1 MATFTTNSGL
11 DPYWEDSFRLKQH
24 LQDFLAID
32 ADTLEGKLQSGQEE
46 MKELGHKD
54 FDWEKARDFYSDQVG
69 EIYLFELGAWHL
81 SSRDYI
87 GDMLR
92 LITDQAR
99 GKVLDFGGGIG
110 THAIAAALCP
120 QVERV
125 IYCDLNPI
133 SIKFVRHR
141 AKEMGLDEKII
152 CCQELSPT
160 ETFDTILCF
169 DVLEHLP
176 DPSAQLIK
184 FDDALT
190 PTGKLITNWYF
201 SKGSNG
207 EYPFHLDDP
216 QIIDRFFETL
226 QTHFLEV
233 FHPYFITTRCYRKWL
248 KS

>member
-1 MATFTTNSGL
+1 MATLTTHAYL
-11 DPYWEDSFRLKQH
+11 DSYQEDSFRLKQH

-32 ADTLEGKLQSGQEE
+32 AATLEQKLQLAQED
-46 MKELGHKD
+46 MKELGHRD
-54 FDWEKARDFYSDQVG
+54 FDWEKATDFYRDRVG
-69 EIYLFELGAWHL
+69 EMYLFELGAWHL
-81 SSRDYI
+81 TSKDYI
-87 GDMLR
+87 GDLLR
-92 LITDQAR
+92 LIADRAC

-110 THAIAAALCP
+110 THAIGAALCP

-133 SIKFVRHR
+133 SIDFVRYR
-141 AKEMGLDEKII
+141 AQELGLEDKII

-176 DPSAQLIK
+176 DPSERLLK
-184 FDDALT
+184 FYDALT
-190 PTGKLITNWYF
+190 VDGRLITNWYF
-201 SKGSNG
+201 SKGANG

-216 QIIDRFFETL
+216 HTIDRFFQTL

-248 KS
+248 KD